1 MSKMTNKVKERL
13 KDLEKSEVRREI
25 EGKRVTKLV
34 SREKNE
40 L

>member
-13 KDLEKSEVRREI
+13 KGLEKSEVRREV